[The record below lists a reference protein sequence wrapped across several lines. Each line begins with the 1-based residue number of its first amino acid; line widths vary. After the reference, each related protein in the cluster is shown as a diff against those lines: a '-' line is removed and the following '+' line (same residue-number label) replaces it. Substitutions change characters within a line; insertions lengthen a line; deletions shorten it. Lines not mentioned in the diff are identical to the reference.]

1 MKQTANSKNKEING
15 WNATVG
21 TFKRRVKKDGLLKFS
36 QTMTASVL
44 YIIVKTIKN
53 KITGQTGKASTKY
66 FKKFPRMY
74 HVTKIKI

>member
-1 MKQTANSKNKEING
+1 
-15 WNATVG
+15 
-21 TFKRRVKKDGLLKFS
+21 
-36 QTMTASVL
+36 MTASVL